1 MMITQIYVTWNHFC
15 NCAPWCFSAYSTSH
29 PLAKGPRFVGCS
41 ALLRKLWQFFFLLL
55 TQKVNVPVSY
65 ASLERGITVTHI

>member
-41 ALLRKLWQFFFLLL
+41 ALLRKLWQFFF
-55 TQKVNVPVSY
+55 Y
-65 ASLERGITVTHI
+65 F